1 MSDTGESRQSF
12 IRVIL
17 EAAVYIPL
25 SLVIAFR
32 SILIGRQMLE
42 DNAGQYMYMYLG
54 SDFTII
60 AACSNII
67 R

>member
-17 EAAVYIPL
+17 EAAVHSFVLGDCIPK
-25 SLVIAFR
+25 
-32 SILIGRQMLE
+32 ILIGRQMLE

-60 AACSNII
+60 APCSNII
-67 R
+67 I

>member
-1 MSDTGESRQSF
+1 MESPGSRLSV
-12 IRVIL
+12 RYYKL
-17 EAAVYIPL
+17 PYIPL

-42 DNAGQYMYMYLG
+42 DNAGLYMYMYLG
-54 SDFTII
+54 SDLTII

>member
-17 EAAVYIPL
+17 EAAVHSL

-32 SILIGRQMLE
+32 IGRQRLE
-42 DNAGQYMYMYLG
+42 DNAGQYMY
-54 SDFTII
+54 
-60 AACSNII
+60 
-67 R
+67 

>member
-1 MSDTGESRQSF
+1 MSDTGESRQK
-12 IRVIL
+12 L
-17 EAAVYIPL
+17 PYIPL

-42 DNAGQYMYMYLG
+42 DNAGQSMYMYLG